1 MQVVRNEMMAAR
13 NGVAEIL
20 RSVNQRYIL
29 DEIANLL
36 HERTAPVVVIHH
48 TKGIVYLVKSQLFPY
63 VHDEILAVANA
74 LHLEGIDEEHLS
86 LVKAVEIHFVVV
98 KIDEHALART
108 YEALLAEELHQ
119 GGCRRIESG
128 TGEVVKQ
135 ELIDVAVESED
146 DSDA

>member
-1 MQVVRNEMMAAR
+1 MMTTR

-48 TKGIVYLVKSQLFPY
+48 AEGIVYLVKSQLFPH
-63 VHDEILAVANA
+63 VHNEILAVANT
-74 LHLEGIDEEHLS
+74 LHLEGVDEEHLS
-86 LVKAVEIHFVVV
+86 LVEAIEIHFVVM

-119 GGCRRIESG
+119 RGC
-128 TGEVVKQ
+128 
-135 ELIDVAVESED
+135 
-146 DSDA
+146 